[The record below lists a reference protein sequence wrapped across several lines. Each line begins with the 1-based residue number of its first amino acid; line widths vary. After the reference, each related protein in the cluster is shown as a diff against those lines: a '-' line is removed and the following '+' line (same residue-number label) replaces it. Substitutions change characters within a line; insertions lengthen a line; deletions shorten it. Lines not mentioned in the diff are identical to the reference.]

1 MATLRLL
8 RLVSLLLLSV
18 TLGPLQGTSAS
29 HHDGS
34 IGVGQEPVADKQAT
48 FRQLWDLLGQTVGE
62 SIVRAVADHCHNHL
76 RQHQEDQQHQPS
88 DADNVTVQP
97 SCQAQPEPLPET
109 FSQDVSFD
117 QKDRACVRSCLQL
130 RDQGG
135 APRDGIYW
143 FTGMPV
149 PVLCD
154 FSHDGGGWTLLLTAN
169 SKSWDLLSVKSRRE
183 GAPTMAD
190 DYSILR
196 HADAIRDLGNG
207 TRFAY
212 RIEAQAETGRQRWG
226 GVWLAPRHYSFV
238 DETGG
243 QTDVRLVRRFDS
255 WYYKDAGLHSR
266 MPWLRGSDYRENAV
280 LSTSKRSSRNWHGTL
295 ASHVNAPEN
304 YRPSPWIDDLAPHS
318 GRVLYWM
325 REEEL

>member
-1 MATLRLL
+1 MKWTK
-8 RLVSLLLLSV
+8 SV
-18 TLGPLQGTSAS
+18 EFLILGIGRGTTSIHDPPL
-29 HHDGS
+29 
-34 IGVGQEPVADKQAT
+34 GVFLDPPLE
-48 FRQLWDLLGQTVGE
+48 
-62 SIVRAVADHCHNHL
+62 
-76 RQHQEDQQHQPS
+76 
-88 DADNVTVQP
+88 ADNVTVQP

-109 FSQDVSFD
+109 FSSQDVSFD
-117 QKDRACVRSCLQL
+117 SKNRACARSCLQL

-143 FTGMPV
+143 LTGMPV

-226 GVWLAPRHYSFV
+226 GVWLA
-238 DETGG
+238 
-243 QTDVRLVRRFDS
+243 
-255 WYYKDAGLHSR
+255 A
-266 MPWLRGSDYRENAV
+266 
-280 LSTSKRSSRNWHGTL
+280 
-295 ASHVNAPEN
+295 ASLQLCGRDGRPDG
-304 YRPSPWIDDLAPHS
+304 RPSSPAV
-318 GRVLYWM
+318 RQVVLQGYGH
-325 REEEL
+325 